1 MDDALKIL
9 VLEDVATDAELM
21 LRALRRGGVRYRA
34 RVVASE
40 ADFRRGLDEFEPDI
54 ILSDFALP
62 DFDGMSALR
71 MARARRPDTPFLFVS
86 GTIGEERAVETLKE
100 GASDYVIKSGLQRLP
115 LAVQKAL
122 EAQRL
127 RAAKRETDE
136 ALRDSEARYR
146 GIVKSVMECIITVDE
161 RQRIVVFN
169 PAAEQVFGRS
179 REEMLGQP
187 LGALIP
193 ERFRARHEEH
203 IRAFAATGHTSR
215 SMGRYGL
222 IYGLRAS
229 GEEFPIEATISQT
242 GTGRNRLFTVILR
255 DITERMRVEQALR
268 GHTEQLRRLSHRLF
282 EAEES
287 ERRRLARELHD
298 SIGQNV
304 TALTM
309 NLNMVRG
316 ELPAD
321 WLQKVAAQLN
331 DCETL
336 LYSTGQLVRNVMI
349 DLRPPGLDELGLLAA
364 LTEHARQVAA
374 RSGIPVTV
382 SGTEIA
388 PRLPPAT
395 EITLFRIAQEA
406 LVNVAKHAR
415 ATEAAIALE
424 AGPDKV
430 IMTLSDNGCG
440 FDAAAHLSR
449 VSISLGMVSM
459 RERAEAIGGRLRVES
474 APGRGTRVTVETPR
488 ANHNSANQ
496 PHLPGIEAV

>member
-9 VLEDVATDAELM
+9 VLEDVATDAELI
-21 LRALRRGGVRYRA
+21 LRALQRGGVQCRA

-100 GASDYVIKSGLQRLP
+100 GASDYVIKDSLQRLP
-115 LAVQKAL
+115 VAVQKAL

-146 GIVKSVMECIITVDE
+146 RIVESVMECIITVDE
-161 RQRIVVFN
+161 HQRIVLFN
-169 PAAEQVFGRS
+169 PAAELIFGRATA
-179 REEMLGQP
+179 EMIGKP
-187 LGALIP
+187 LGMLVP
-193 ERFRARHEEH
+193 ERFRAQHDEH
-203 IRAFAATGHTSR
+203 IRKFAAGGQTSR
-215 SMGRYGL
+215 AMGQYGE
-222 IYGLRAS
+222 ITGLRAG
-229 GEEFPIEATISQT
+229 GEEFAIEATISQT
-242 GTGRNRLFTVILR
+242 GASPNKLLTVILR
-255 DITERMRVEQALR
+255 DITERMRLEQELR
-268 GHTEQLRRLSHRLF
+268 EHAGQLRWLSRRLF
-282 EAEES
+282 EVEES

-298 SIGQNV
+298 RIGQNV
-304 TALTM
+304 TVLSL

-321 WLQKVAAQLN
+321 CLRNVGTHLD

-336 LYSTGQLVRNVMI
+336 LFSTAQLVRDVMA

-364 LTEHARQVAA
+364 LTEHARQVAG
-374 RSGIPVTV
+374 RSRLSVTV
-382 SGTEIA
+382 TGTEIT

-395 EITLFRIAQEA
+395 EIMLFRIAQEA

-415 ATEAAIALE
+415 ATEVTMCLE
-424 AGPDKV
+424 ATHDTV
-430 IMTLSDNGCG
+430 VMTIADNGLG
-440 FDAAAHLSR
+440 FDTTARLVQPTS
-449 VSISLGMVSM
+449 SLGMVTM
-459 RERAEAIGGRLRVES
+459 RERAESIGARLRVES
-474 APGRGTRVTVETPR
+474 APGRGTRVIVEAPR
-488 ANHNSANQ
+488 VAPANN
-496 PHLPGIEAV
+496 G